1 MNRRSYY
8 LLPWLLVLAGCG
20 QQADTAGEPVRAE
33 VQVVPVIQAS
43 LPDSVP
49 AYGMAIP
56 APDAKTTL
64 NIQAAGTVTHL
75 DVSPGWAVKRG
86 QHLLTLTLTPVAVA
100 AYRQA
105 QSAARVADEARVH
118 EAQLLAQQLAT
129 RDQVNQANK
138 AASDA
143 RTNLEVLRQQQGD
156 GSTINIDA
164 PFDGVIESVSVAQGD
179 ALQAGVPLLALTR
192 PERVIVRAGVELDAW
207 GKVVAG
213 DSVTLSPLGGGQ
225 PVAGKVVRVATALD
239 PHTHQ
244 LDVDIAPDSPIV
256 GGAGFRADIVVGR
269 QQGWLVP
276 RDALVGDDQDWQVYQ
291 VDGAKAVRVSVK
303 VLGEQGD
310 KSVVAGSLDA
320 KRSLVTVGATQL
332 DDGMA
337 VHIATARAAQ

>member
-1 MNRRSYY
+1 MNRRSCYF
-8 LLPWLLVLAGCG
+8 LPWVLILAGCG
-20 QQADTAGEPVRAE
+20 QQADTTPEPPRAE
-33 VQVVPVIQAS
+33 VQAVPVAQAS

-64 NIQAAGTVTHL
+64 NVQAAGVVSHL
-75 DVSPGWAVKRG
+75 DVSQGLAVKRG
-86 QHLLTLTLTPVAVA
+86 QRLLTLSLTPAAVA

-105 QSAARVADEARVH
+105 QSAVRVADEARVH
-118 EAQLLAQQLAT
+118 TEQLLAQQLAT
-129 RDQVNQANK
+129 RDQLNQANK

-143 RTNLEVLRQQQGD
+143 RTNLDALRQQQGD
-156 GSTINIDA
+156 GSTINITA
-164 PFDGVIESVSVAQGD
+164 PFDGVVESVSVAQGD
-179 ALQAGVPLLALTR
+179 ALQAGAALLALTQ
-192 PERVIVRAGVELDAW
+192 PERAIVRVGVELDTL
-207 GKVVAG
+207 GKVAAG
-213 DSVTLSPLGGGQ
+213 DSATLTPLGGGQ
-225 PVAGKVVRVATALD
+225 PVSGKVTRVATALD

-244 LDVDIAPDSPIV
+244 LDVDIAADRPIV

-291 VDGAKAVRVSVK
+291 VDGDKAVRVPVK

-310 KSVVAGSLDA
+310 KSVVAGALDA
-320 KRSLVTVGATQL
+320 KRPLITVGATQL

-337 VHIATARAAQ
+337 VHVAAAGAAQ

>member
-1 MNRRSYY
+1 MNRRSCYFM
-8 LLPWLLVLAGCG
+8 PWLLVLAGCG
-20 QQADTAGEPVRAE
+20 QQADTAEEPVRAE
-33 VQVVPVIQAS
+33 VQVMSVAQAS
-43 LPDSVP
+43 LPDSMP

-64 NIQAAGTVTHL
+64 NVQAAGTVTHL
-75 DVSPGWAVKRG
+75 DVSPGLAVKRG
-86 QHLLTLTLTPVAVA
+86 QHLLVLTLTPTAVA

-105 QSAARVADEARVH
+105 QSAVRVADEARTH
-118 EAQLLAQQLAT
+118 TAQLLAQQLAT

-143 RTNLEVLRQQQGD
+143 HANLDALRQQQGD

-179 ALQAGVPLLALTR
+179 ALQAGAPLLALTR
-192 PERVIVRAGVELDAW
+192 PERAIVRAGVEPNAW
-207 GKVVAG
+207 GKVTAG
-213 DSVTLSPLGGGQ
+213 DSVTLSPLDGGQ
-225 PVAGKVVRVATALD
+225 PMTGKVARVATALD
-239 PHTHQ
+239 PRTHQ
-244 LDVDIAPDSPIV
+244 LDVDIAADKPIV
-256 GGAGFRADIVVGR
+256 GGAGFRADIVLGR

-291 VDGAKAVRVSVK
+291 VDGDKAVRVPVK
-303 VLGEQGD
+303 VLGEEGD

-337 VHIATARAAQ
+337 VHVVTTRAAQ

>member
-1 MNRRSYY
+1 MNRRSCYF
-8 LLPWLLVLAGCG
+8 LPWLLILAGCG
-20 QQADTAGEPVRAE
+20 KQADTAGEPVHAE
-33 VQVVPVIQAS
+33 VQAMTVAQAS

-64 NIQAAGTVTHL
+64 NVQAAGTVTHL
-75 DVSPGWAVKRG
+75 DISPGLAVKRG
-86 QHLLTLTLTPVAVA
+86 QHLLTLTLTPAAVA
-100 AYRQA
+100 AFRQA
-105 QSAARVADEARVH
+105 QSAVRVADEARAH
-118 EAQLLAQQLAT
+118 TAQLLAQQLAT
-129 RDQVNQANK
+129 RDQVNEADK

-143 RTNLEVLRQQQGD
+143 HANLEALRQQQGD
-156 GSTINIDA
+156 HSTIDIDA
-164 PFDGVIESVSVAQGD
+164 PFDGVVESVSVAQGD

-192 PERVIVRAGVELDAW
+192 PERVIVRAGLELDML
-207 GKVVAG
+207 GRVVPG
-213 DSVTLSPLGGGQ
+213 ESVTLTPLNGGQ
-225 PVAGKVVRVATALD
+225 PIVGKVVRVATALD

-244 LDVDIAPDSPIV
+244 LDVDIAADSSIV

-291 VDGAKAVRVSVK
+291 VDGDKAVRVAVK

-320 KRSLVTVGATQL
+320 RRPLVTVGAMQL

-337 VHIATARAAQ
+337 VHVVATRAAQ